1 MKIYRDEDADLSA
14 ITNKTIAVIGYG
26 SQGRA
31 QANNMKDSGLNVV
44 IGAAPRDLHS
54 DWNSAEKD
62 GFKVLTIEEATMT
75 GDIVHLLLPDPVQPK
90 IYREKIHQNLRKGT
104 TLGFSHGFNV
114 LYGLIKPPEYCDVI
128 AVVPEAPGPFIRE
141 QYLKGNGFLGTI
153 AVERDFTGNAHKT
166 ALAMAKAIGLTRVG
180 VLEST
185 FREET
190 EADNYVEQ
198 VCIGGLVALL
208 KAAYEQMIE
217 GGFQPAQAYM
227 KSVQE
232 LKAIMDSIY
241 EHGFEYTWLAGSD
254 TCEYAGRTRGSKV
267 INRDEIRKIF
277 HETQDGFFAKDWL
290 VEFQAGM
297 PLMNRLARAGS
308 DSEIEK
314 AGKQLRELL
323 GIREN

>member
-1 MKIYRDEDADLSA
+1 MKVYRDEDADLSV
-14 ITNKTIAVIGYG
+14 IENKTIAVIGYG

-31 QANNMKDSGLNVV
+31 QSNNMKDSGLNVV
-44 IGAAPRDLHS
+44 VGAAPKELHS
-54 DWNSAEKD
+54 DSNTAEKD
-62 GFKVLTIEEATMT
+62 GFRVLTIDEATKMA
-75 GDIVHLLLPDPVQPK
+75 DIVQLLLPDPVQPEV
-90 IYREKIHQNLRKGT
+90 YSEQIHQNLRKGPA
-104 TLGFSHGFNV
+104 LGFSHGFNI
-114 LYGLIKPPEYCDVI
+114 LYGLIKPPEHCDVI

-141 QYLKGNGFLGTI
+141 QYLKGKGFLGTI
-153 AVERDFTGNAHKT
+153 AVERDFTGEAHKI
-166 ALAMAKAIGLTRVG
+166 ALAMAKAIGLTRTG
-180 VLEST
+180 VIESS

-198 VCIGGLVALL
+198 VCIGGLIALL

-217 GGFQPAQAYM
+217 GGFQPGQAYM

-241 EHGFEYTWLAGSD
+241 EHGFEYTWLAGSN

-267 INRDEIRKIF
+267 INRNEIRQILR
-277 HETQDGFFAKDWL
+277 ETQDGLFAKDWL

-297 PLMNRLARAGS
+297 PLLHRLARAGS

-314 AGKQLRELL
+314 TGKQLRELL
-323 GIREN
+323 GFDEH